1 MLLEE
6 LSRNKKAGLIILAL
20 GLIYVISK
28 NFLFRTI
35 LGRLLLVLGLVAT
48 TNFNK
53 ALGLGLVILICLACS
68 QMTNDFEN
76 MDNMNTSKTMTPSS
90 STTTNTTTSNT
101 TTPKFTSGSNSSSN
115 TTNSTTNSTTTNP
128 TTNPTTSSMSSGQDI
143 ATLAE
148 NLRKMATG
156 NNSNSLPT
164 PPKTSSTDVSPT
176 TSVSGTTG
184 KKVSFLNY
192 SSYNQ

>member
-20 GLIYVISK
+20 GVIYVISK
-28 NFLFRTI
+28 KFLFRTI

-115 TTNSTTNSTTTNP
+115 TTNTNTTNSTTTNP
-128 TTNPTTSSMSSGQDI
+128 TTTSMSSGQDI

-184 KKVSFLNY
+184 KKESFLNY

>member
-20 GLIYVISK
+20 GVIYVISK

-128 TTNPTTSSMSSGQDI
+128 TTTSMSSGQDI

-184 KKVSFLNY
+184 KKESFLNY